1 MLPKSFY
8 DSTYQFF
15 FYNLGQYFPVTG
27 YNNRA
32 YGYMGPIQMPYFK
45 VASVPRKITGFH
57 IPTLNQQPSNKFQ
70 QFSKKKHLLP
80 LKTLKL
86 KTKQAI
92 PKKIKPVSRQR
103 WGPRYIILRT
113 PKIFVQKGNTEDQS
127 YLTKKISSLEY
138 NTLPRKTTSPELPQ
152 YIDKN
157 TNNLKSLGFTVERP
171 EDFSH
176 QNKNDRNLNGSLG
189 NRVHSD
195 SDQLPKEKYHQNKN
209 TIREGDD
216 TQNHNGVKNQNTPD
230 LINGKLFIY
239 RNHAIIDKTLPQNSH
254 GFTGNNKRIIQSL
267 KPSAETLA
275 DGYMSSLPYKR
286 FNDVNSNDNKYKSDE
301 QRTGINSHNRN
312 NDKKQLNNKEIFDP
326 VNSKDFENSIK
337 EREEDHQHKISNK
350 YENARYDNDDV
361 QRNIE
366 NQHFEHNLESLEPK
380 EGEAQFRNI
389 KERHSEDTS
398 PERKVA
404 ATSLAQAKQH
414 ILKHIELEEK
424 MKHGENIDPDN
435 IIKSRPLL
443 EIGKD
448 LHGETTANNIG
459 NEKYVTLSTSQKKL
473 EEREEKMQ
481 DIKGRAMKPEETEE
495 AQHKNITPDVV
506 LIKEN
511 EKSLNKEGK
520 SGTFINFLFEFY
532 LNSTT

>member
-1 MLPKSFY
+1 M
-8 DSTYQFF
+8 
-15 FYNLGQYFPVTG
+15 
-27 YNNRA
+27 
-32 YGYMGPIQMPYFK
+32 
-45 VASVPRKITGFH
+45 
-57 IPTLNQQPSNKFQ
+57 
-70 QFSKKKHLLP
+70 
-80 LKTLKL
+80 
-86 KTKQAI
+86 
-92 PKKIKPVSRQR
+92 
-103 WGPRYIILRT
+103 
-113 PKIFVQKGNTEDQS
+113 
-127 YLTKKISSLEY
+127 
-138 NTLPRKTTSPELPQ
+138 
-152 YIDKN
+152 
-157 TNNLKSLGFTVERP
+157 
-171 EDFSH
+171 
-176 QNKNDRNLNGSLG
+176 
-189 NRVHSD
+189 
-195 SDQLPKEKYHQNKN
+195 
-209 TIREGDD
+209 
-216 TQNHNGVKNQNTPD
+216 KNQNTPD

-254 GFTGNNKRIIQSL
+254 SFTGNNKRIIQSL
-267 KPSAETLA
+267 KPSTQTLA

-286 FNDVNSNDNKYKSDE
+286 FNDVNSKDNKYKSDE
-301 QRTGINSHNRN
+301 QRKGINSHNRN

-326 VNSKDFENSIK
+326 ANSKDFENSIK
-337 EREEDHQHKISNK
+337 EREEDHHYKISNK

-366 NQHFEHNLESLEPK
+366 NQHFAHNLESLEPK

-389 KERHSEDTS
+389 EERHSEDTS

-404 ATSLAQAKQH
+404 ATSLAQVKQH

-459 NEKYVTLSTSQKKL
+459 NQRYVTLSTSQKKL

-520 SGTFINFLFEFY
+520 PGTFINFLFEFY